1 MNPNLFSSSTESRK
15 HREKR
20 SAAKFQAGMPYMTAC
35 VGLCAAFAAEAEKLP
50 QRLYQSPLTRFCG
63 ALREAEIPCAKSA
76 GFHDPSQ
83 RPDFPGKLRATQRS
97 ETKQEKALTLYAPGR
112 SLPPAV
118 RAVFSGLRM
127 ALFSPAPSPDD
138 AFPSG
143 NHDFSHWK
151 GVLPDA
157 SRFSGHAN
165 DNIPIILPRRPGY
178 SPALP
183 VCCVVGRRR
192 WTQSVRICAA

>member
-1 MNPNLFSSSTESRK
+1 MFLEKSITVVLFGRC
-15 HREKR
+15 
-20 SAAKFQAGMPYMTAC
+20 M
-35 VGLCAAFAAEAEKLP
+35 GLCAAFAGRVRKQPPARSQA
-50 QRLYQSPLTRFCG
+50 SPDPL
-63 ALREAEIPCAKSA
+63 LRGTWRAEIPCTKSA
-76 GFHDPSQ
+76 ESDGFPGTLQ
-83 RPDFPGKLRATQRS
+83 KPDFPGKPRTTQES
-97 ETKQEKALTLYAPGR
+97 ETEQEKALTLYAPGR

-118 RAVFSGLRM
+118 RADFPGFRV